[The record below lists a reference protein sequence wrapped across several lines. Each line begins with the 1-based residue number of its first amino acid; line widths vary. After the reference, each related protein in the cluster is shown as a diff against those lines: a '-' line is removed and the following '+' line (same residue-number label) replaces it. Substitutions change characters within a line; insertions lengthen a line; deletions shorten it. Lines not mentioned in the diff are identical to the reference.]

1 MEIFFGIIVLLIY
14 ISIFLFGYKKDYQRN
29 PKEFLKTIIGMS
41 FVFILSLFGGNFIDK
56 KIKKWTKK

>member
-1 MEIFFGIIVLLIY
+1 L
-14 ISIFLFGYKKDYQRN
+14 SIFLFGYKKDYQRN